1 MTRATAFTGLFV
13 STFLVS
19 GLAHADDPKPATA
32 TSAAPSTASA
42 QPSSAASPTVAP
54 AASGTAPAV
63 VAPVPT
69 SGATGP
75 AAAAEATDGD
85 KPAKARAQNVH
96 TLRECLELADRNHPS
111 LMAAR
116 ARLGVMRAQVDEA
129 HTAPFS
135 SFTLVAGA
143 APAPTFRGGPV
154 YTQDREVGLNGNI
167 GMAWGFSVDGTVPI
181 WTFGK
186 VTNLWKA
193 ADAQVLVGQQDV
205 RKVRNQIHLDV
216 RKAYYGLQLARD
228 GLALLDEASSKLE
241 KAIGSL
247 EEKVKT
253 GDGDEIDLLRLKTAM
268 AELQGRRAEAEKGQR
283 VALAALRFLT
293 GSGSQFDIPDVPLKP
308 PRHGV
313 QAVDT
318 YIDASRMYRPEIL
331 MARAGVAARTA
342 QTDLARSKLLPDIAL
357 TLSASYRRAPEIT
370 DQTNPFV
377 RDDANFLRYGVGVG
391 MRWSLDFLPASA
403 RIRQADSQLEE
414 NKQLLRYATGGV
426 SVEVESAYASVVE
439 AKKKHDAFS
448 NASKLARQWM
458 IRVAQNMDLGTS
470 EEKDLVEPA
479 RQYALQRYNYLSAT
493 MDLNMAMA
501 QLALATG
508 WDALAEASE

>member
-1 MTRATAFTGLFV
+1 MPRATAFTSLFLA
-13 STFLVS
+13 TFVVC
-19 GLAHADDPKPATA
+19 GVARADDPPATV
-32 TSAAPSTASA
+32 P
-42 QPSSAASPTVAP
+42 AP
-54 AASGTAPAV
+54 AASAAAAGTAPSAAASATT
-63 VAPVPT
+63 APAGP
-69 SGATGP
+69 SSPAPAPGP
-75 AAAAEATDGD
+75 ASTGDATDD
-85 KPAKARAQNVH
+85 EASDAKATKARAQNVH

-129 HTAPFS
+129 HVAPFS

-143 APAPTFRGGPV
+143 SPAPTFRGGPV

-193 ADAQVLVGQQDV
+193 ADAQVLVGQQDI

-216 RKAYYGLQLARD
+216 RKAYYGLQLSRD
-228 GLALLDEASSKLE
+228 GLALLEEASSKLE

-293 GSGSQFDIPDVPLKP
+293 GSGPQFDIPDVPLKP

-318 YIDASRMYRPEIL
+318 YVDASRLYRPEIL

-342 QTDLARSKLLPDIAL
+342 QSDLARSKLLPDIGL

-426 SVEVESAYASVVE
+426 GVEVESAYASVLE
-439 AKKKHDAFS
+439 AKKKHDAFG

-470 EEKDLVEPA
+470 DEKDLVEPA

>member
-1 MTRATAFTGLFV
+1 MSRV
-13 STFLVS
+13 STFCALTLASLLVS
-19 GLAHADDPKPATA
+19 ASARADDVPTARAAGSAAAATSATPATSALPTAPATA
-32 TSAAPSTASA
+32 T
-42 QPSSAASPTVAP
+42 PTD
-54 AASGTAPAV
+54 
-63 VAPVPT
+63 
-69 SGATGP
+69 
-75 AAAAEATDGD
+75 EAKPKT
-85 KPAKARAQNVH
+85 KPAH
-96 TLRECLELADRNHPS
+96 TLRNCIELADRNHPN
-111 LMAAR
+111 LLAAR
-116 ARLGVMRAQVDEA
+116 ARLGIMRAQVDEA
-129 HTAPFS
+129 HAAPYS
-135 SFTLVAGA
+135 SFVLSAGA
-143 APAPTFRGGPV
+143 GPAPTFRGGPI

-167 GMAWGFSVDGTVPI
+167 GVAWGFNVDGTVPL

-193 ADAQVLVGQQDV
+193 AEAQVQVGQQDI
-205 RKVRNQIHLDV
+205 RKIRNQIHLDV
-216 RKAYYGLQLARD
+216 RKAYYGLQLSRD
-228 GLALLDEASSKLE
+228 GLALLNEAAEKLNKAVESLE
-241 KAIGSL
+241 K
-247 EEKVKT
+247 KVKE

-268 AELQGRRAEAEKGQR
+268 AELEGRRAEAEKGQR

-293 GSGSQFDIPDVPLKP
+293 GLDNDSDFDIPDLPLKP

-313 QAVDT
+313 QGVDT
-318 YIDASRMYRPEIL
+318 YLDASRLYRPEIL
-331 MARAGVAARTA
+331 MARAGVQARTA
-342 QTDLARSKLLPDIAL
+342 QADLARSRLLPDFGL
-357 TLSASYRRAPEIT
+357 TLSASYRRAPEIV

-414 NKQLLRYATGGV
+414 NRQILRFATGGV
-426 SVEVESAYASVVE
+426 GVEVQTAYAAVLE
-439 AKKKHDAFS
+439 AKKKHDAYG

-479 RQYALQRYNYLSAT
+479 RQYALQRFNYLTAT

-501 QLALATG
+501 NLALATG

>member
-1 MTRATAFTGLFV
+1 MSRGPAFCALTLA
-13 STFLVS
+13 SLLV
-19 GLAHADDPKPATA
+19 GGVARADDIPSPRVAGSTA
-32 TSAAPSTASA
+32 PGTSAAPAT
-42 QPSSAASPTVAP
+42 TVAP
-54 AASGTAPAV
+54 VSP
-63 VAPVPT
+63 P
-69 SGATGP
+69 ATGTQTDEAKP
-75 AAAAEATDGD
+75 STKAA
-85 KPAKARAQNVH
+85 H
-96 TLRECLELADRNHPS
+96 SLRNCIELADRNHPN
-111 LMAAR
+111 LLAAR
-116 ARLGVMRAQVDEA
+116 ARLGIMRAQVDEA
-129 HTAPFS
+129 HAAPFS
-135 SFTLVAGA
+135 AFVLSAGA
-143 APAPTFRGGPV
+143 GPAPTFRGGPI

-167 GMAWGFSVDGTVPI
+167 GVAWGFNVDGTVPL

-193 ADAQVLVGQQDV
+193 AEAQVQVGQQDI

-216 RKAYYGLQLARD
+216 RKAYYGLQLSRD
-228 GLALLDEASSKLE
+228 GLALLNEAGEKLNKAVESLE
-241 KAIGSL
+241 K
-247 EEKVKT
+247 KVKE

-268 AELQGRRAEAEKGQR
+268 AELEGRRAEAEKGQR

-293 GSGSQFDIPDVPLKP
+293 GSDNDAAFDIPDLPLKP

-313 QAVDT
+313 QGVDT
-318 YIDASRMYRPEIL
+318 YLDASRMHRPEIL
-331 MARAGVAARTA
+331 MARAGVQARTA
-342 QTDLARSKLLPDIAL
+342 QADLARSRLLPDFGL

-414 NKQLLRYATGGV
+414 NRQILRFATGGV
-426 SVEVESAYASVVE
+426 GVEVQTAYAAVLE
-439 AKKKHDAFS
+439 AKKKHDAYG

-479 RQYALQRYNYLSAT
+479 RQYALQRFNYLTAT

-501 QLALATG
+501 NLALATG

>member
-1 MTRATAFTGLFV
+1 MSRARAFSLSFLSLLLA
-13 STFLVS
+13 STS
-19 GLAHADDPKPATA
+19 ARAQDIASPRLAGSAAVG
-32 TSAAPSTASA
+32 SAAPSASAAPTPSTASTA
-42 QPSSAASPTVAP
+42 VGAAGPTTSADGTPSRDDAKPKP
-54 AASGTAPAV
+54 KTAH
-63 VAPVPT
+63 
-69 SGATGP
+69 S
-75 AAAAEATDGD
+75 
-85 KPAKARAQNVH
+85 
-96 TLRECLELADRNHPS
+96 LRQCLELADRNHPN
-111 LMAAR
+111 LLAAR

-129 HTAPFS
+129 HAAPFS
-135 SFTLVAGA
+135 AFVLSAGA
-143 APAPTFRGGPV
+143 APAPTFRGGPI

-167 GMAWGFSVDGTVPI
+167 GVAWGFSVDGTVPL

-193 ADAQVLVGQQDV
+193 ADAQVQVGQQDI

-228 GLALLDEASSKLE
+228 GLLLLNEASEKLNKAVESLE
-241 KAIGSL
+241 K
-247 EEKVKT
+247 KVKD

-268 AELQGRRAEAEKGQR
+268 AELEGRRAEAEKGQR

-293 GSGSQFDIPDVPLKP
+293 GSETEADFDIPDLPLKP

-313 QAVDT
+313 QGVET
-318 YIDASRMYRPEIL
+318 YLDASRLYRPEIL
-331 MARAGVAARTA
+331 MARAGVTARTA
-342 QTDLARSKLLPDIAL
+342 QSELARSKLLPDFGL

-414 NKQLLRYATGGV
+414 NRQILRFATGGV
-426 SVEVESAYASVVE
+426 GVEVQSAYAAVLE
-439 AKKKHDAFS
+439 AKKKSDAYG

-458 IRVAQNMDLGTS
+458 IRVAQNLDLGTS
-470 EEKDLVEPA
+470 DEKDLVEPA
-479 RQYALQRYNYLSAT
+479 RQYALQRFNFLSAT
-493 MDLNMAMA
+493 MDLNLAMA
-501 QLALATG
+501 NLALATG